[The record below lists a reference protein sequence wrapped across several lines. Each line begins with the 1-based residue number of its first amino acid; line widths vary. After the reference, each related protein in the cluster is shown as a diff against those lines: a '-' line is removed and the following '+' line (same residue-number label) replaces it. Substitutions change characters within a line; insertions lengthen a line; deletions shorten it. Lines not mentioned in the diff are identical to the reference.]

1 MSLAIAP
8 YYLAFNAAL
17 LLLLSIK
24 VTRER
29 IRNKV
34 SFGDGGVPALQRAIR
49 VQANAV
55 EYVPIMMLLLI
66 VGELIG
72 LDPPWLHGLGL
83 VFSASRVLHAA
94 GLTQTSSRS
103 FGRYWGTVG
112 TWSSLLAAI
121 LLVLVQAA
129 GRM

>member
-1 MSLAIAP
+1 MSLAITP

-17 LLLLSIK
+17 LLLVAIN

-34 SFGDGGVPALQRAIR
+34 SFGDGGAPALQRAIR

-55 EYVPIMMLLLI
+55 EYIPIMMLLL
-66 VGELIG
+66 VAGELIG
-72 LDPPWLHGLGL
+72 LGESWLHGLGL

-94 GLTQTSSRS
+94 GMSQTSGRS
-103 FGRYWGTVG
+103 FGRYWGTLG
-112 TWSSLLAAI
+112 TWLSLVAAI